1 MTREMMLGML
11 DAGKTGNQL
20 LAILDILTGDVAPA
34 EMVTATESAEDSYGE
49 PTAEW
54 VNF

>member
-1 MTREMMLGML
+1 MTREMMLGL
-11 DAGKTGNQL
+11 LRAGNTGDQL
-20 LAILDILTGDVAPA
+20 LAILDSLTGDVAPA
-34 EMVTATESAEDSYGE
+34 EMVTATESAEGSYGQ